1 MTKKRLSKAE
11 RDAYCAPYHDWQSR
25 LATLR
30 FVQDIPL
37 SPGDPA
43 YDTVSEI
50 EAALPRLQRHPVM
63 ICWGLED
70 FVFDHHF
77 LAVFR
82 EAFPSA
88 EVHEFPDCGHY
99 VLEDAEEENHS
110 ARKAV
115 PRNMTGSV
123 NIASYLPREA
133 AKQPHAM
140 AIAAPLKGEPMAIWV
155 ARW

>member
-1 MTKKRLSKAE
+1 MAVTKKRLSKAE

-43 YDTVSEI
+43 YDAVSEI

-63 ICWGLED
+63 ICWGLKD

-77 LAVFR
+77 LTVFR
-82 EAFPSA
+82 DAFPDA

-99 VLEDAEEENHS
+99 VLEDAEEE
-110 ARKAV
+110 
-115 PRNMTGSV
+115 
-123 NIASYLPREA
+123 I
-133 AKQPHAM
+133 
-140 AIAAPLKGEPMAIWV
+140 IPLVRRFLET
-155 ARW
+155 